1 MGSNVGEFSKVYTSD
16 PEKLER
22 QVSALLEVLAHICGS
37 DKLVLKAGKLEALGL
52 LKSQNLEDKVI
63 ALQRIVFEDPTLDE
77 LPEGKDIDTIITEIE
92 NEVAEILARRE
103 VEERLERRVAQR
115 MQQKHEEYVREVK
128 MQMIKEDS
136 VPDNAHTLKKIR
148 RA

>member
-115 MQQKHEEYVREVK
+115 MQH
-128 MQMIKEDS
+128 
-136 VPDNAHTLKKIR
+136 L
-148 RA
+148 